1 MTNEI
6 EIRESLPEDIAAI
19 EALYPKAFPDEDLL
33 PVVGELLEPD
43 QPVLSLVA
51 ITDGT
56 LAGHIA
62 FTQCDIPGCSQSV
75 SLLAPL
81 AVAPER
87 QRRGIGSALIA
98 EGLRRHKNMGVAYV
112 YVLGDPAYY
121 ARAGFEAETR
131 MAPPYAIPEEWLGAW
146 QSICLDNAAHRPD
159 GELLVPPPWNR
170 SELWAP

>member
-6 EIRESLPEDIAAI
+6 EIRESLPDDIAAI

-33 PVVGELLEPD
+33 PVVGELLKPG

-56 LAGHIA
+56 LAGHVA
-62 FTQCDIPGCSQSV
+62 FTQCKVRGYGDSV

-81 AVAPER
+81 AVAPDH
-87 QRRGIGSALIA
+87 QRRGIGCALIA
-98 EGLRRHKNMGVAYV
+98 EGFRRLKSMGIAYV

-131 MAPPYAIPEEWLGAW
+131 IAPPFAIPEEWLGAW
-146 QSICLDNAAHRPD
+146 QSICLDVAAQLPD
-159 GELLVPPPWNR
+159 GDLLVPPPWDQK
-170 SELWAP
+170 ELWAP